1 MSKRERIEDL
11 GRICEMLNVLTK
23 SELFEWK
30 EKYLKGCRNKEATEY
45 FFQLEHDKQSDIIH
59 SLSYQIS
66 DMHDKLY
73 DMYQI
78 ARWGDEEEDAE
89 GRNV

>member
-11 GRICEMLNVLTK
+11 GRICQMLDVLTK
-23 SELFEWK
+23 DELFDWK
-30 EKYLKGCRNKEATEY
+30 DKISVNCRNKDTAHY
-45 FFQLEHDKQSDIIH
+45 FLELDKDKQSDIIH
-59 SLSYQIS
+59 SLAYQIS

-78 ARWGDEEEDAE
+78 ARWGDEELD
-89 GRNV
+89 G